1 MEVGAPDECI
11 EEMRSFLHL
20 EGWSHHQELL
30 PNGWMLRIVSGKVF
44 EGDASG
50 KCSLMRDNGELF
62 EDWAEGLNCL
72 ERLGKDTNKLKDV
85 VAKKLLESR
94 NQDQDSSPS
103 GREVLMQEQGTGA
116 GDSDHFVDFKVKL
129 GETFDNVKVI
139 LETEAVG
146 MKTNGSPNNPKISVD
161 TVKNED
167 KIENE
172 KMTEN
177 VSLPRGW
184 RTRNTLGSKGFR
196 IYSPPGFGLVE
207 AKKVNL

>member
-1 MEVGAPDECI
+1 MMEVGAPDECI

-20 EGWSHHQELL
+20 EGWSQHQELL
-30 PNGWMLRIVSGKVF
+30 PNGWMLRIASENGF

-50 KCSLMRDNGELF
+50 KCSLMRDNGDLF
-62 EDWAEGLNCL
+62 EDWDEGLNCL
-72 ERLGKDTNKLKDV
+72 ERLGKDTNKLKDI
-85 VAKKLLESR
+85 VAKKMSENR
-94 NQDQDSSPS
+94 NLDQDSSPS
-103 GREVLMQEQGTGA
+103 GREVLMQDHGTGA

-129 GETFDNVKVI
+129 GETFEN
-139 LETEAVG
+139 LETEAGCV
-146 MKTNGSPNNPKISVD
+146 KPNGSPNNPKISVD
-161 TVKNED
+161 TVKNEE

-196 IYSPPGFGLVE
+196 IYSPPGFGLENAE
-207 AKKVNL
+207 AKKLTF

>member
-1 MEVGAPDECI
+1 MMEVGAPDECI

-20 EGWSHHQELL
+20 EGWSQHQELL
-30 PNGWMLRIVSGKVF
+30 PNGWMLRIAEKGF

-50 KCSLMRDNGELF
+50 KCSLMRDNGDLF

-94 NQDQDSSPS
+94 NLDQDSSPS
-103 GREVLMQEQGTGA
+103 GREVLMQDQGTGA

-129 GETFDNVKVI
+129 GETFENATVK
-139 LETEAVG
+139 LGETF
-146 MKTNGSPNNPKISVD
+146 GSPNNLEISVD
-161 TVKNED
+161 TVKNEE

-177 VSLPRGW
+177 VSQLPRGW

-196 IYSPPGFGLVE
+196 IYSPPGFGLTE
-207 AKKVNL
+207 AKKLTF